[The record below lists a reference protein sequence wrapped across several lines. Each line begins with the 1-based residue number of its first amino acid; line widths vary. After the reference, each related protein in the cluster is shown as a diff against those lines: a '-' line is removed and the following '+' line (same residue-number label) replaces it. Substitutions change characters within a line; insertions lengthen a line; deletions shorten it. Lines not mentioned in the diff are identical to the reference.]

1 MDRIKDTF
9 GSLSSSM
16 PGNNQKP
23 LKDYC
28 MGRRKERR
36 DRMSL
41 LWLQNEKGRIRSSFV
56 TVKTNM

>member
-36 DRMSL
+36 ETACPYCGSKMKRV
-41 LWLQNEKGRIRSSFV
+41 G
-56 TVKTNM
+56 